1 VEYDGKFYI
10 GRTYD
15 PKSKK
20 TLTDLTLYDPDDL
33 TTHGVVVG
41 MTGSGKT
48 GLCIDILEEAAL
60 NEIPALLLDPKGD
73 LTNLLLHF
81 PDLAP
86 KDFQTWIDAEEAR
99 REGKT
104 VEEFAADIASLWKKG
119 LSDWGIESE
128 RIARV
133 RDAVQYTVY
142 TPGSDAGIPISVLA
156 SLHAPRIPWDENR
169 ELLREKISSTVTA
182 LLSLVGI
189 ETDPVRS
196 REHILV
202 SHIFEH
208 AWKAGQDLD
217 LVSIIRQIQSPPF
230 EKLGALELDQFFPG
244 DDRFEMATSLN
255 NLLASPTFQGWMEGD
270 QLDIERLLWMPDGK
284 PRHTVFYMAHLS
296 DPERMFFTT
305 LLLTALEAWVRLQP
319 GSPSLRAMLY
329 FDEIFGFLPPVANPP
344 SKEPILRLLK
354 QARAFGFGLLLA
366 TQNPVD
372 LDYKALSNAG
382 TWFVGRLQTEQDKS
396 RLLEGLEGAT
406 SDKGNFNRSKVD
418 KLISALGK
426 RVFLLHNVHEKEPT
440 VFQTRWAMAYLKGP
454 ITRTQLG
461 ELNQMV
467 GARPMKTQ
475 TETKEPTAVEAAGA
489 KHTARPSSE
498 TILATRPPV
507 PDGVDEV
514 FLPNNLTTAEALK
527 AVGKDGVQAKS
538 RGLVYRPAL
547 LAQAQIYYLDRKRG
561 LDHEQTLTSLAIE
574 PESRGRIRWEDALA
588 STVDP
593 DSLTRSPVAE
603 AQFAD
608 LQAPLN
614 DASEMKSLEKDFL
627 DYAYHSAELKLP
639 SNTALK
645 LVAEPGMSKEAFRS
659 QCTEVARKERDA
671 AVAKLKQQYK
681 KKMTSVEKKLTKE
694 EHELAQDQAELS
706 ARKMEE
712 MATHAENVF
721 GLFTGSRRRVTTS
734 LTKRRMTS
742 QAKAD
747 VEESVEA
754 IAAFKQELEA
764 LETQMAEE
772 LDDINEHWEDVVDD
786 IEEMTLKPL
795 KKDVRADLFS
805 VAWFPHWQVEIG
817 GELSELPAYGAS

>member
-1 VEYDGKFYI
+1 MEYDGKFYI

-15 PKSKK
+15 PKTKK

-60 NEIPALLLDPKGD
+60 NGIPALLLDPKGD
-73 LTNLLLHF
+73 IANLLLHF

-104 VEEFAADIASLWKKG
+104 VEEFAADIASLWKNG

-156 SLHAPRIPWDENR
+156 SLRAPQIPWDDNR

-202 SHIFEH
+202 SNIFEH

-230 EKLGALELDQFFPG
+230 EKLGALELDQFFPS

-305 LLLTALEAWVRLQP
+305 LLLTALEAWVRLQS

-406 SDKGNFNRSKVD
+406 SEKGNFNRSKVD

-461 ELNQMV
+461 ELNEMV
-467 GARPMKTQ
+467 GARPMIIQTDTKKTAA
-475 TETKEPTAVEAAGA
+475 TEAPGER
-489 KHTARPSSE
+489 HTAKPSAA
-498 TILATRPPV
+498 TMLATRPPV

-538 RGLVYRPAL
+538 KGLVYRPAL

-561 LDHEQTLTSLAIE
+561 LDHEQILTSLAME
-574 PESRGRIRWEDALA
+574 PEGRGRIRWENALA
-588 STVDP
+588 SAVDP

-608 LQAPLN
+608 LQSPLN
-614 DASEMKSLEKDFL
+614 DAGEMKSLEKDFL

-639 SNTALK
+639 SNAALK
-645 LVAEPGMSKEAFRS
+645 LVAEPGMSKDEFRN

-681 KKMTSVEKKLTKE
+681 KKMTAVEKKLTKE
-694 EHELAQDQAELS
+694 ERELAQDEAELS

-772 LDDINEHWEDVVDD
+772 LDDINEHWEDLADD

-817 GELSELPAYGAS
+817 GELSELPAYGA

>member
-15 PKSKK
+15 TKNKK

-60 NEIPALLLDPKGD
+60 NGIPALLLDPKGD
-73 LTNLLLHF
+73 IANLLLHF
-81 PDLAP
+81 PRLAP
-86 KDFQTWIDAEEAR
+86 EDFQTWIDAEEAR
-99 REGKT
+99 REGKS
-104 VEEFAADIASLWKKG
+104 VEQFAADISALWRNG
-119 LSDWGIESE
+119 LSEWGIEPE
-128 RIARV
+128 RIERV
-133 RDAVQYTVY
+133 RNAVQYAVY
-142 TPGSDAGIPISVLA
+142 TPGSDAGLPISVLA
-156 SLHAPRIPWDENR
+156 SLKAPQIPWEKNR

-202 SHIFEH
+202 SNIFEQ
-208 AWKAGQDLD
+208 AWRAGSDLD
-217 LVSIIRQIQSPPF
+217 LVSLIRQIQSPPF
-230 EKLGALELDQFFPG
+230 ERLGALELDQFFPS
-244 DDRFEMATSLN
+244 DDRFEMAMSLN

-270 QLDIERLLWMPDGK
+270 QLDIERLLWTTDGK

-344 SKEPILRLLK
+344 SKEPIMRLLK

-382 TWFVGRLQTEQDKS
+382 TWFVGRLQTEQDKN

-406 SDKGNFNRSKVD
+406 SEQGGFNRSKAD

-426 RVFLLHNVHEKEPT
+426 RVFLLHNVHEKQPT

-454 ITRTQLG
+454 ITRTQLQ
-461 ELNQMV
+461 ELNALA
-467 GARPMKTQ
+467 GAGQTGAEPIAASPERPGEQPDQPT
-475 TETKEPTAVEAAGA
+475 PTAVL
-489 KHTARPSSE
+489 T
-498 TILATRPPV
+498 TRPPV
-507 PDGVDEV
+507 PPEAMEV

-527 AVGKDGVQAKS
+527 TSGKSATQIKTTGMF
-538 RGLVYRPAL
+538 YRPVL
-547 LAQAQIYYLDRKRG
+547 LAQAQVYYLDRKRG
-561 LDHEQTLTSLAIE
+561 IDHEQMVTSMMMEPERRGSLRWENGLTSA
-574 PESRGRIRWEDALA
+574 
-588 STVDP
+588 VDP
-593 DSLTRSPVAE
+593 TSLESAPLSE
-603 AQFAD
+603 SQFAD
-608 LQAPLN
+608 LQSPFN
-614 DASEMKSLEKDFL
+614 DARALKSLEKDFL
-627 DYAYHSAELKLP
+627 DFAYHSAELKLP
-639 SNTALK
+639 SNTTLK
-645 LVAEPGMSKEAFRS
+645 LVAAPGSSEEEFRA
-659 QCTEVARKERDA
+659 QCTEAARKARDA
-671 AVAKLKQQYK
+671 DATKVKQQF
-681 KKMTSVEKKLTKE
+681 EKKIKAIQKKLSKE
-694 EHELAQDQAELS
+694 ERELAQDQAELS

-721 GLFTGSRRRVTTS
+721 GLFSGSRSRRRVSSS
-734 LTKRRMTS
+734 LTKRRLTA

-747 VEESVEA
+747 VEESVDA
-754 IAAFKQELEA
+754 IAAFQQELEA
-764 LETQMAEE
+764 MELQMAEA
-772 LDDINEHWEDVVDD
+772 LDDVNEQWEDVADE
-786 IEEMTLKPL
+786 IEEITLKPL
-795 KKDVRADLFS
+795 KKDVRLDLFA
-805 VAWFPHWQVEIG
+805 VAWLPHWQLEAD
-817 GELSELPAYGAS
+817 GESIELPAYGA